1 MLQSK
6 KVQDPKTILSTA
18 LELAKLIQLH
28 SYHCKVNQ
36 EQCRLLGT
44 YFESGLSSLASVP
57 PEKLDISNLINL
69 KSIVEKSFQLV
80 QDFKSDGWYMPI
92 FRACSHVSMFNAFY
106 DKFDKITAQL
116 GIVKA
121 VQNFDAKQAAEEQD
135 LKCTYFTHFPF
146 FFQFW
151 FILLSFFF
159 VISKPKK
166 QYSKSK
172 KTMKK
177 KTKLDLLDN
186 SETLLTSIRLFVE
199 KQTSDKDVQEM
210 LRASVEEKFDVL
222 LMLGFNAGQLLL
234 MKPYVKFAAG
244 ITGILFKPIQ
254 VPKKT
259 ISHIQSFCGRYHRL
273 VGIRAKG
280 SNAKE

>member
-1 MLQSK
+1 
-6 KVQDPKTILSTA
+6 
-18 LELAKLIQLH
+18 
-28 SYHCKVNQ
+28 
-36 EQCRLLGT
+36 
-44 YFESGLSSLASVP
+44 
-57 PEKLDISNLINL
+57 
-69 KSIVEKSFQLV
+69 
-80 QDFKSDGWYMPI
+80 
-92 FRACSHVSMFNAFY
+92 
-106 DKFDKITAQL
+106 
-116 GIVKA
+116 
-121 VQNFDAKQAAEEQD
+121 
-135 LKCTYFTHFPF
+135 
-146 FFQFW
+146 
-151 FILLSFFF
+151 
-159 VISKPKK
+159 
-166 QYSKSK
+166 
-172 KTMKK
+172 MKK

-259 ISHIQSFCGRYHRL
+259 ISHIQSFAEREHLECICRLHRKWA
-273 VGIRAKG
+273 GIRAKG